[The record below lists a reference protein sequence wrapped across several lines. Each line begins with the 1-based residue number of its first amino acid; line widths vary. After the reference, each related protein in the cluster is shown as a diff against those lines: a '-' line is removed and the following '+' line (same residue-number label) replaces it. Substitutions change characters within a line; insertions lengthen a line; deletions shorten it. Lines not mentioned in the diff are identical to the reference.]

1 MTELFLPALALLIG
15 LILLV
20 KSADAFIEGA
30 ASVAVH
36 HNVNPLIVGVVV
48 LGFGTSMPEV
58 IVSVLAALHK
68 APELAVG
75 NAIGSNIAN
84 IGLVLGATIL
94 LAPVQVRSQVLKRE
108 MPLLIGVTVLVGLL
122 LLDGVLSRMDGVLLL
137 LGLIGAMGWMIYLN
151 RHAPATDPLE
161 SETEEE
167 LEALAR
173 LSPRAAWFY
182 TLGGLVVLMLSA
194 RMMVWGAVEIAHAFQ
209 VSEAIIGL
217 TIVAIGTSLPE
228 LAAGI
233 TAARKQEADLM
244 VGNVLGSNLFNLLA
258 VMAMP
263 ALIYPAKLNPD
274 IITRDY
280 PIMLGFTVAMLLFA
294 LPLGK
299 RPAQL
304 NRIEGG
310 VLLLAFAAYL
320 FMLYLAIQGARA

>member
-1 MTELFLPALALLIG
+1 MTELLLPALALLAG

-20 KSADAFIEGA
+20 KSADVFIEGA

-36 HNVNPLIVGVVV
+36 HNVSPLIVGVVV
-48 LGFGTSMPEV
+48 LGFGTSIPEV
-58 IVSVLAALHK
+58 IVSTLAALHQ

-84 IGLVLGATIL
+84 IGLVLGTTVL
-94 LAPVQVRSQVLKRE
+94 MAPVMVRSQVLKRE
-108 MPLLIGVTVLVGLL
+108 MPLVVGVTVLVGLL
-122 LLDGVLSRMDGVLLL
+122 LLDGMLSRFDGILLL
-137 LGLIGAMGWMIYLN
+137 LGLVGAMGWMIYIN

-161 SETEEE
+161 AETEEE
-167 LEALAR
+167 LEELAR
-173 LSPRAAWFY
+173 LSPKQAWLY

-194 RMMVWGAVEIAHAFQ
+194 RMMVWGAVEIAHYYQ

-233 TAARKQEADLM
+233 TAARKNEADLM

-263 ALIYPAKLNPD
+263 ALIYPARLNAD

-280 PIMLGFTVAMLLFA
+280 PIMLGFTLAMLLFA

-299 RPAQL
+299 RPARL
-304 NRIEGG
+304 NRIEGA

-320 FMLYLAIQGARA
+320 FMLYLAIQGARS